1 MPESSLS
8 GGVDLIQMLRW
19 IPKHCH
25 QFPGSNMLAMVGVG
39 GLGLVGIFYDYISS

>member
-8 GGVDLIQMLRW
+8 GSEDLIQMLRW

-25 QFPGSNMLAMVGVG
+25 QFPGSNMLTMVAGEGDVG
-39 GLGLVGIFYDYISS
+39 SIRYIL